1 MTIEIYALLKP
12 KKSAYEQPLRI
23 QCETLLNFGSPGVGP
38 LGLPLLVRAAAAD
51 GRLPLQRGGRHPG
64 RTLNCLP
71 GEHHVTFTVIALV
84 IITTIPLL
92 QYIVLAQCS
101 SGTVFQVVMIIIADN
116 DFASSG
122 LANGRRAGSSRSEQG
137 LNQIPLFLNIF
148 TLAASPLLSQLF
160 DGQPSSGL
168 VLTLHHSS
176 A

>member
-1 MTIEIYALLKP
+1 M
-12 KKSAYEQPLRI
+12 
-23 QCETLLNFGSPGVGP
+23 
-38 LGLPLLVRAAAAD
+38 
-51 GRLPLQRGGRHPG
+51 
-64 RTLNCLP
+64 
-71 GEHHVTFTVIALV
+71 
-84 IITTIPLL
+84 
-92 QYIVLAQCS
+92 
-101 SGTVFQVVMIIIADN
+101 FQVAMIIIADN

-148 TLAASPLLSQLF
+148 TLAAPLLSQLF

>member
-1 MTIEIYALLKP
+1 M
-12 KKSAYEQPLRI
+12 
-23 QCETLLNFGSPGVGP
+23 LNFGSPGVGP

-71 GEHHVTFTVIALV
+71 GEHHVTFNVIALV

-148 TLAASPLLSQLF
+148 TLAAPLLSQLF